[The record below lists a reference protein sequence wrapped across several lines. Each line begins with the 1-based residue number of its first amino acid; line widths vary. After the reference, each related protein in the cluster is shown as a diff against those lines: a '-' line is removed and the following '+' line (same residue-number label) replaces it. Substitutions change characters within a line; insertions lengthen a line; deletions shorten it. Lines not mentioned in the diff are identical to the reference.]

1 METKEINIHSPA
13 HSTFPVQD
21 QFNQVHMFTGLSKLE
36 WMAGMIAQSI
46 VCKKTISDW
55 TKDEILESYPMYFK
69 DHVAPVIVQCAMSI
83 LKECDSHKPEVKS
96 PLSKI

>member
-21 QFNQVHMFTGLSKLE
+21 TFNQVHMFTGLSKLE
-36 WMAGMIAQSI
+36 WMAGMIASGVKWDLINADALQSEIEFI
-46 VCKKTISDW
+46 VILA
-55 TKDEILESYPMYFK
+55 KD
-69 DHVAPVIVQCAMSI
+69 I

-96 PLSKI
+96 PLTKI

>member
-36 WMAGMIAQSI
+36 WMSGMIASNVKWDHI
-46 VCKKTISDW
+46 IPDGIDKEIKFITTLAKK
-55 TKDEILESYPMYFK
+55 ILR
-69 DHVAPVIVQCAMSI
+69 
-83 LKECDSHKPEVKS
+83 ECDSHKPEVKS
-96 PLSKI
+96 PLTKI